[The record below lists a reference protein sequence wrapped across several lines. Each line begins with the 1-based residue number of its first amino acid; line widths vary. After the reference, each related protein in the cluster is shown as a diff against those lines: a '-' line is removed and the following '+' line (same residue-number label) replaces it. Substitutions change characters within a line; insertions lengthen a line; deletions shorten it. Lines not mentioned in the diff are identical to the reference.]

1 MTLKNIKDQ
10 KGIVFVGII
19 IAVVVVLVTGAAG
32 TKFYKSRIKHGLEE
46 GRPQVPQAPEDGK
59 DPDPAGTEDREQKQK
74 SPSGNPK
81 EAALLFSS
89 GFDNS
94 TRIDFKNNQYLLA
107 GKDMTSGYSWDDD
120 FPAEKVWFEYL
131 IGKSSPDI
139 YVTTEIQD
147 GVLYQEVKGDW
158 PNDGVLTR
166 NAYNIRPRPE
176 MKQAYIRYRM
186 KFQDDFLSVWPD
198 SNAWRIVMEWKE
210 PDTSGDGKSHYRFN
224 LQIRNNPQG
233 VPSWLLQGQ
242 VVEPVRK
249 DDWYATENIPVP
261 IGEWFDLEVFW
272 RYGNESTGRVWAKV
286 NGTLVADH
294 KGRTQHPDDPLGIDY
309 WAIFKNYA
317 DVPDWGG
324 TTKQWIDDVEI
335 WSDEPEET
343 TPRSCYYQKVIC
355 ITTPCEPQLVCPAS

>member
-1 MTLKNIKDQ
+1 MTKEAKLKA
-10 KGIVFVGII
+10 VGY
-19 IAVVVVLVTGAAG
+19 ADSLLRNPEFPFRQELTDELLGDPVVL
-32 TKFYKSRIKHGLEE
+32 
-46 GRPQVPQAPEDGK
+46 
-59 DPDPAGTEDREQKQK
+59 EQF
-74 SPSGNPK
+74 GC
-81 EAALLFSS
+81 
-89 GFDNS
+89 
-94 TRIDFKNNQYLLA
+94 
-107 GKDMTSGYSWDDD
+107 
-120 FPAEKVWFEYL
+120 
-131 IGKSSPDI
+131 
-139 YVTTEIQD
+139 
-147 GVLYQEVKGDW
+147 
-158 PNDGVLTR
+158 
-166 NAYNIRPRPE
+166 
-176 MKQAYIRYRM
+176 
-186 KFQDDFLSVWPD
+186 
-198 SNAWRIVMEWKE
+198 
-210 PDTSGDGKSHYRFN
+210 
-224 LQIRNNPQG
+224 
-233 VPSWLLQGQ
+233 Q